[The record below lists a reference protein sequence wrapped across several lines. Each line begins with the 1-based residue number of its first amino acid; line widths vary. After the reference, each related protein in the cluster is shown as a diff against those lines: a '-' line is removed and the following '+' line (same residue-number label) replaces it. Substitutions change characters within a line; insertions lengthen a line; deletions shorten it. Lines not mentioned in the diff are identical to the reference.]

1 MALEVKEMD
10 KKTIEIL
17 EAPAY
22 LKELL
27 SVVSTG
33 TEVILT
39 TDNTPVARLLPI
51 EAGTTP
57 RIAGLHQGTSWISE
71 DFDAP
76 LPETFWAG
84 TP

>member
-1 MALEVKEMD
+1 MD
-10 KKTIEIL
+10 KKTIEIQ

-22 LKELL
+22 LKNLL

-39 TDNTPVARLLPI
+39 EGNTPVARLLSI
-51 EAGTTP
+51 ESTSTP
-57 RIAGLHQGTSWISE
+57 RIAGLHQGTIWISE

-76 LPETFWAG
+76 MPETFWVG
-84 TP
+84 TK

>member
-1 MALEVKEMD
+1 ME
-10 KKTIEIL
+10 KKTIEIHG
-17 EAPAY
+17 APTS
-22 LKELL
+22 LKDLL

-33 TEVILT
+33 IEVILT
-39 TDNTPVARLLPI
+39 EDHTPVARLLPI
-51 EAGTTP
+51 DSTSTP
-57 RIAGLHQGTSWISE
+57 RIAGLHQGIMWISE

>member
-1 MALEVKEMD
+1 MD

-22 LKELL
+22 LKDLL

-39 TDNTPVARLLPI
+39 EDNTPVARLLPI
-51 EAGTTP
+51 DSASTP
-57 RIAGLHQGTSWISE
+57 RTAGLHQGTMWISE

-84 TP
+84 TT